1 MENAYESVREMA
13 DAILFLEGYK
23 SYSHEASLAYL
34 KILGLPESVV
44 ESISNT
50 KQRRNDIKYS
60 GGDASKEEASN
71 AIKVA
76 EEAILILEKK
86 LKLRL
91 ES

>member
-1 MENAYESVREMA
+1 MVTIE
-13 DAILFLEGYK
+13 
-23 SYSHEASLAYL
+23 
-34 KILGLPESVV
+34 
-44 ESISNT
+44 
-50 KQRRNDIKYS
+50 KYAELCALMKDTA
-60 GGDASKEEASN
+60 GDASKEEASN